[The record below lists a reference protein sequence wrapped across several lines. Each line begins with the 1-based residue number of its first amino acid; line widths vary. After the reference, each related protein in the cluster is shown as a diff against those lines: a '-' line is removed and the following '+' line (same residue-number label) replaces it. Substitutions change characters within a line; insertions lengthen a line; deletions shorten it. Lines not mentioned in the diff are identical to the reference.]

1 MAETVAGIARAVPPQ
16 IDKGALRIALG
27 GVFISG
33 LGPLLVRDS
42 PVDAAATA
50 FWRLVIALPAA
61 LWLARQAPPL
71 PPKAKALAFLAG
83 LLLAADLVLWNR
95 AIVSTT
101 ILEATLL
108 VMIYPLLVTLGGF
121 LLWRE
126 RITRWLGIGGA
137 LAFAGLIIMTLG
149 TTLGPA
155 SGQSSV
161 SGNLYAVAAAVFYSG
176 CMLITGRLCRA
187 HPTIAVTAWSFVGA
201 ALGSLPAALM
211 EERFL
216 AADLF
221 GWAYLAVYGV
231 LTLVGYL
238 LINRSLGRLPTA
250 LVAVLGYGQPVV
262 ATALAVPMLGE
273 VPALGDLA
281 GAVVVVA
288 GLALATRPAKAAEI

>member
-1 MAETVAGIARAVPPQ
+1 MSGIVAGLERPAPQ
-16 IDKGALRIALG
+16 IDRGALRTALG

-61 LWLARQAPPL
+61 LWLARRAEPL
-71 PPKAKALAFLAG
+71 PPRAKALAFLAG

-108 VMIYPLLVTLGGF
+108 VMIYPLLVALGGF
-121 LLWRE
+121 LIWCE
-126 RITRWLGIGGA
+126 RITRWLGIGGG
-137 LAFAGLIIMTLG
+137 LAFAGLVVM
-149 TTLGPA
+149 TLGPA
-155 SGQSSV
+155 NGQSSV
-161 SGNLYAVAAAVFYSG
+161 SGNLYAVTAALFYSG
-176 CMLITGRLCRA
+176 CLLITGRLCRVY
-187 HPTIAVTAWSFVGA
+187 PTIAVTAWSFVGA
-201 ALGSLPAALM
+201 ALGSLPAALF

-216 AADLF
+216 APDPY
-221 GWAYLAVYGV
+221 GWAYLALYGA

-262 ATALAVPMLGE
+262 ATALAVPLLGE

-281 GAVVVVA
+281 GAIVVVA
-288 GLALATRPAKAAEI
+288 GLALATRPAKTGDI

>member
-1 MAETVAGIARAVPPQ
+1 MAEAMAGAERAVASQ
-16 IDKGALRIALG
+16 VDKGALRTALG

-42 PVDAAATA
+42 PVDAASTA

-61 LWLARQAPPL
+61 LWLARRAEPL
-71 PPKAKALAFLAG
+71 PPKAKALAFVAG

-108 VMIYPLLVTLGGF
+108 VMIYPLLVALGGF
-121 LLWRE
+121 LIWRE
-126 RITRWLGIGGA
+126 RITKWLGIGGG
-137 LAFAGLIIMTLG
+137 LAFAGLVVMTLG
-149 TTLGPA
+149 PV

-161 SGNLYAVAAAVFYSG
+161 SGNLYAVAAALFYSG
-176 CMLITGRLCRA
+176 CMLITGRLCRRY
-187 HPTIAVTAWSFVGA
+187 PTIAVTAWSFVGA
-201 ALGSLPAALM
+201 ALGSLPAALF
-211 EERFL
+211 EDEFL
-216 AADLF
+216 AVDAY
-221 GWAYLAVYGV
+221 GWAYLALYGV

-262 ATALAVPMLGE
+262 ATALAVPLLGE

-288 GLALATRPAKAAEI
+288 GLVLATRPAKPAEI

>member
-1 MAETVAGIARAVPPQ
+1 MAEALAGVQRAAAPQ
-16 IDKGALRIALG
+16 IDKGALRTALG

-61 LWLARQAPPL
+61 LWLARRTAPL
-71 PPKAKALAFLAG
+71 PLKAKALAVLAG

-95 AIVSTT
+95 AIVTTT
-101 ILEATLL
+101 ILEASLL
-108 VMIYPLLVTLGGF
+108 VMIYPLLVALGGF
-121 LLWRE
+121 LIWRE
-126 RITRWLGIGGA
+126 RITRWLGLGGA

-149 TTLGPA
+149 PV

-161 SGNLYAVAAAVFYSG
+161 SGNLYAVVAALFYSG
-176 CMLITGRLCRA
+176 CMLVTGRLCRA
-187 HPTIAVTAWSFVGA
+187 YPTIAVTAWSFVGA
-201 ALGSLPAALM
+201 ALGSLPAALL
-211 EERFL
+211 EDRFL
-216 AADLF
+216 APDVH
-221 GWAYLAVYGV
+221 GWAYLALYGV

-238 LINRSLGRLPTA
+238 LINRSLGKLPTA

-262 ATALAVPMLGE
+262 ATTLAIPLLGE

-281 GAVVVVA
+281 GAIVVVA
-288 GLALATRPAKAAEI
+288 GLMLATRPAKVAEI

>member
-1 MAETVAGIARAVPPQ
+1 MVDSVAGIQRASVPQ
-16 IDKGALRIALG
+16 VDKGALRIALG

-61 LWLARQAPPL
+61 LWLARRAEPL
-71 PPKAKALAFLAG
+71 PPRAKALAILAG

-108 VMIYPLLVTLGGF
+108 VMIYPLLVALGGF
-121 LLWRE
+121 LIWRE
-126 RITRWLGIGGA
+126 RITGRLGIGGA

-149 TTLGPA
+149 PV

-187 HPTIAVTAWSFVGA
+187 YPTIAVTAWSFVGA
-201 ALGSLPAALM
+201 ALGSLPAAWF

-216 AADLF
+216 PTGLY
-221 GWAYLAVYGV
+221 GWAYLGLYGV

-238 LINRSLGRLPTA
+238 LINRSLGKLPTA

-262 ATALAVPMLGE
+262 ATTLAVPLLGE
-273 VPALGDLA
+273 VPGLGDLA
-281 GAVVVVA
+281 GAIVVVV
-288 GLALATRPAKAAEI
+288 GLVLATRPAKAAEI

>member
-1 MAETVAGIARAVPPQ
+1 MAEALAGVERAAPPQ
-16 IDKGALRIALG
+16 IDKSALRTAAG

-61 LWLARQAPPL
+61 LWLARRVEPL
-71 PPKAKALAFLAG
+71 PPRAKALAILAG

-108 VMIYPLLVTLGGF
+108 VMIYPLLVAVGGF
-121 LLWRE
+121 LVWRE
-126 RITRWLGIGGA
+126 RITKWLGIGGA

-149 TTLGPA
+149 PI

-161 SGNLYAVAAAVFYSG
+161 SGNLYAVAAALFYSG

-187 HPTIAVTAWSFVGA
+187 YPTIAVTAWSFVGA
-201 ALGSLPAALM
+201 ALGSLPAAWF
-211 EERFL
+211 EDRFL
-216 AADLF
+216 PAALY
-221 GWAYLAVYGV
+221 GWAYLGLYGV

-262 ATALAVPMLGE
+262 ATALAVPLLGE
-273 VPALGDLA
+273 VPGLGDLA
-281 GAVVVVA
+281 GATVVVA
-288 GLALATRPAKAAEI
+288 GLVLATRPTKAASA

>member
-1 MAETVAGIARAVPPQ
+1 MAEALAGVQRAATARIERA
-16 IDKGALRIALG
+16 ALRSALG

-61 LWLARQAPPL
+61 LWLARRSTPL
-71 PPKAKALAFLAG
+71 PPKAKALAILAG

-108 VMIYPLLVTLGGF
+108 VMIYPLLVALGGF

-126 RITRWLGIGGA
+126 RITRWLSVGGA
-137 LAFAGLIIMTLG
+137 LAFAGLVVMTLG
-149 TTLGPA
+149 PV

-161 SGNLYAVAAAVFYSG
+161 SGNLYAVAAALFYSG

-201 ALGSLPAALM
+201 ALGSLPAALF

-216 AADLF
+216 AADLY
-221 GWAYLAVYGV
+221 GWAYLALYGV
-231 LTLVGYL
+231 LTLAGYL

-262 ATALAVPMLGE
+262 ATALAIPLLGE

-281 GAVVVVA
+281 GAIVVVA
-288 GLALATRPAKAAEI
+288 GLVLATRPAKVAEI

>member
-1 MAETVAGIARAVPPQ
+1 MADAVAGLARAESPR
-16 IDKGALRIALG
+16 IDRGALRTALG

-33 LGPLLVRDS
+33 LGPLLVRNS

-61 LWLARQAPPL
+61 FWLARGAEPL
-71 PPKAKALAFLAG
+71 PPRAKSLAILAG

-95 AIVSTT
+95 AIITTT

-108 VMIYPLLVTLGGF
+108 VMIYPLLVALGGF
-121 LLWRE
+121 LIWRE
-126 RITRWLGIGGA
+126 RITRWLGIGGG
-137 LAFAGLIIMTLG
+137 LAFVGLILMTLG
-149 TTLGPA
+149 PI

-161 SGNLYAVAAAVFYSG
+161 SGNLYAVAAALFYSG

-187 HPTIAVTAWSFVGA
+187 YPAIAVTAWSFLGA
-201 ALGSLPAALM
+201 ALGSLPAALL
-211 EERFL
+211 EENFL
-216 AADLF
+216 AADLH
-221 GWAYLAVYGV
+221 GWAYLALYGV
-231 LTLVGYL
+231 LTLFGYV
-238 LINRSLGRLPTA
+238 LINRSLGKLPTA

-262 ATALAVPMLGE
+262 ATALAVPLLGE

-288 GLALATRPAKAAEI
+288 GLALATRPAKAAET